1 MEVAADFTF
10 LGSKTT
16 VDGYCSHEIER
27 TLAGRKAMTNL
38 DSVIKKQKHHFVD
51 KGPYSQSYGFS
62 SSHIWMWELD
72 YKESWVLKN
81 WCSWTVV
88 LEKTL
93 KSPLDCKE
101 IQPVHPKWNQS
112 WMFTGRTDV
121 EAETPIL
128 WQSDAKN
135 WLIGKRP
142 WCWERLKP
150 RGEGNN
156 RGWDGWMA
164 SPTQWTWVWVNSR
177 SWWWTGKAWHAAV
190 QGVAKSWHD
199 WATELK
205 WTDSFSSSNVW
216 IWELDHRE
224 AWVPNKWCFSN
235 CGAGEDSILRVPWTA
250 RRSNQSILKEINPAY
265 SLEGLMLKLQDF
277 GDLMQTVDSLED
289 SDAEKDWEQEDKM
302 VKEDEMIGWH
312 HRLNG
317 HGLNKL
323 LQVREGQGSLACCS
337 PWGRKESDTTEWLNN
352 NKIHSLI
359 QSIHYYVYHFQ
370 KVKQG

>member
-1 MEVAADFTF
+1 MEIAPDFTF
-10 LGSKTT
+10 LCSKTT

-27 TLAGRKAMTNL
+27 TPAGRKAMTNL
-38 DSVIKKQKHHFVD
+38 DSIIKKQKHHFVN

-72 YKESWVLKN
+72 YKESWALNN

-112 WMFTGRTDV
+112 WMFSGRTDV

-128 WQSDAKN
+128 WRCDMKN
-135 WLIGKRP
+135 WLIGERP

-177 SWWWTGKAWHAAV
+177 SWWWTGRPGMLQSKGSQRVDMTERLNWSELIV
-190 QGVAKSWHD
+190 FPVVMYGYESWTIEKPECQTND
-199 WATELK
+199 A
-205 WTDSFSSSNVW
+205 F
-216 IWELDHRE
+216 
-224 AWVPNKWCFSN
+224 
-235 CGAGEDSILRVPWTA
+235 
-250 RRSNQSILKEINPAY
+250 
-265 SLEGLMLKLQDF
+265 
-277 GDLMQTVDSLED
+277 QTVVL
-289 SDAEKDWEQEDKM
+289 
-302 VKEDEMIGWH
+302 
-312 HRLNG
+312 
-317 HGLNKL
+317 
-323 LQVREGQGSLACCS
+323 
-337 PWGRKESDTTEWLNN
+337 
-352 NKIHSLI
+352 
-359 QSIHYYVYHFQ
+359 
-370 KVKQG
+370 